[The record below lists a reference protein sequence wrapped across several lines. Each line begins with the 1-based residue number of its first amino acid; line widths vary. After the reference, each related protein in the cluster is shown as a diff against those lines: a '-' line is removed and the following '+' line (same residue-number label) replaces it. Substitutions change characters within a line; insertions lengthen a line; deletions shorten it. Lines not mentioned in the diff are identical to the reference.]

1 MICPKC
7 KKNETSILKTFYESL
22 TNTVKRQRT
31 CKCGN
36 LFITYEIDK
45 SGLKSKSAIILK
57 NSIQLKK
64 KRRPSVKEEWIDF
77 RVFYYGFLRVSAM
90 QTSLDKALKKFGK
103 KYKTNEQTGIF
114 VGKMPNRKSYV
125 WVRNFNKKGKTKD
138 FVEEKIENVK
148 KTIGKCI
155 ASDLYWKKKKF
166 FFKNIVVPNLND
178 KNIKNAILKEIDEFN
193 RSITSYVRKSKY
205 DTNFYTNNSKFNN
218 AIFDSEDFKG
228 IFDNKKQ
235 FEEYI
240 AKKFTLSKSWLW
252 FESIR

>member
-36 LFITYEIDK
+36 LFVTYEIDK
-45 SGLKSKSAIILK
+45 SGLKSKSVIILK
-57 NSIQLKK
+57 NSSQSKR

-77 RVFYYGFLRVSAM
+77 RVFYYGFLRVLAM
-90 QTSLDKALKKFGK
+90 NTSIKKALDKFDK
-103 KYKTNEQTGIF
+103 KYKSNEQTGIF
-114 VGKMPNRKSYV
+114 VDKMPNRKSYA
-125 WVRNFNKKGKTKD
+125 WVSNFNKKGKPKD
-138 FVEEKIENVK
+138 LVEEKIENVK
-148 KTIGKCI
+148 KTIAKCV
-155 ASDLYWKKKKF
+155 ASDVYWKKKKF
-166 FFKNIVVPNLND
+166 LFKNIIVPDLND
-178 KNIKNAILKEIDEFN
+178 KNDKNAIIKEIDEFN

-205 DTNFYTNNSKFNN
+205 DTNFYTNNSKYSN
-218 AIFDSEDFKG
+218 ALFDSEDFKG

-240 AKKFTLSKSWLW
+240 AKLFTLSKTWLW
-252 FESIR
+252 FEDIR

>member
-36 LFITYEIDK
+36 VFVTYEIDK

-64 KRRPSVKEEWIDF
+64 RRRPSVKEEWIDF
-77 RVFYYGFLRVSAM
+77 RVFYYGFLRVTAM
-90 QTSLDKALKKFGK
+90 QKSIDKALREFEK
-103 KYKTNEQTGIF
+103 KYKTNEQIGVF
-114 VGKMPNRKSYV
+114 VDKMPNRKSYV
-125 WVRNFNKKGKTKD
+125 QVSNFNKKSKTKD

-148 KTIGKCI
+148 KTIKKCV

-178 KNIKNAILKEIDEFN
+178 KNNKNAILKEIDEFN

-205 DTNFYTNNSKFNN
+205 DTNFYTNNSKYSN

-228 IFDNKKQ
+228 IFDNKRQ

-240 AKKFTLSKSWLW
+240 VQTFTLSKSWLW